1 MDQQLKPTIL
11 YAEDDVDDFESLDD
25 AIHQLSDKYRL
36 VHALNGTEVI
46 EKMQS
51 ELATHHPCMI
61 ILDLNMP
68 IMGGKEVLNWLKTDP
83 RFEDIPVMVFTT
95 SSREED
101 MKLCQSHRCSFFRKP
116 TLYRDLL
123 HIAQTMIDI
132 CDAR

>member
-1 MDQQLKPTIL
+1 MDEQLKPIIL

-25 AIHQLSDKYRL
+25 AIHQLSDKYLL
-36 VHALNGTEVI
+36 VHAMNGTEVI
-46 EKMQS
+46 SKLEKEYAGHQ
-51 ELATHHPCMI
+51 PCMI

-68 IMGGKEVLNWLKTDP
+68 LMDGKEVLNWLKSDS
-83 RFEDIPVMVFTT
+83 RFADIPVLVFTT

-101 MKLCQSHRCSFFRKP
+101 MKLCQTHRCSFFRKP